1 MQISLKTQRVLMR
14 FMSSIIPSNSP
25 FSDSS
30 VFIQHE
36 ALYNIRMNHN
46 EGKSSNNRVIL

>member
-1 MQISLKTQRVLMR
+1 
-14 FMSSIIPSNSP
+14 MSSNSP
-25 FSDSS
+25 FSDFS

-36 ALYNIRMNHN
+36 ALYNIRMNIN

>member
-1 MQISLKTQRVLMR
+1 MQISLKTQCVLMR
-14 FMSSIIPSNSP
+14 FMSSSNSP

-46 EGKSSNNRVIL
+46 EGKSSNDK